1 MAQGVKTEVAPI
13 EKTITVARPVEEA
26 FRIYTE
32 ELGSWWPLH
41 SHARNTERRD
51 TAMLE
56 PRVGG
61 RLYERTRDGEELD
74 WGEIQVWDPPHRLVH
89 SWHLGRPETATE
101 IEVRFIPEG
110 DATRVELVHRGWE
123 VLGEEGTTRRAGYDS
138 GWNFV
143 FGECFGGH
151 AGKS

>member
-1 MAQGVKTEVAPI
+1 MTQALKTEVAPI

-32 ELGSWWPLH
+32 ELANWWPLD

-61 RLYERTRDGEELD
+61 RLYERTQDGEELD
-74 WGEIQVWDPPHRLVH
+74 WGEVHVWDPPHRLVH
-89 SWHLGRPETATE
+89 S
-101 IEVRFIPEG
+101 
-110 DATRVELVHRGWE
+110 
-123 VLGEEGTTRRAGYDS
+123 
-138 GWNFV
+138 
-143 FGECFGGH
+143 
-151 AGKS
+151 